1 MNLDVY
7 CEGDTDKPVAR
18 KVAEA
23 CGFRVAGLFSLGG
36 YDPVDR
42 FAARLVARPPT
53 KATLLLRDVDPT
65 PPNRKGARF
74 QQCGAGVLEK
84 LGLPNRG
91 PRFRFRLARH
101 EMEAWLLADAA
112 AFSTWLGCPKE
123 SVPTEPDALLKPSLT
138 IVELASHRRAKPH
151 LRALLV
157 PRPGHTAKFGP
168 GYEAAII
175 QFAAGP
181 WTVAAARRRSESLE
195 RCLRALREF
204 RVNPDA

>member
-1 MNLDVY
+1 MNLQIF

-23 CGFRVAGLFSLGG
+23 CGFDVSGLFSLGG

-42 FAARLVARPPT
+42 FAARLVSKPPAN
-53 KATLLLRDVDPT
+53 ATLLLRDVDPT
-65 PPNRKGARF
+65 PPNQKGRRF
-74 QQCGAGVLEK
+74 HQCAPGVLKK
-84 LGLPNRG
+84 LGLPNRA
-91 PRFRFRLARH
+91 PRLRFRLARH

-123 SVPTEPDALLKPSLT
+123 AVPREPDALLKPSVT

-168 GYEAAII
+168 GYESAII

-181 WTVAAARRRSESLE
+181 WTVAAARKHSESLD